1 MTVKELRQIING
13 IPQSQDKN
21 IVVLSS
27 ETFGYCELDQVDAGN
42 MFPIDFPLDGVDKQ
56 TLFYDPHSNEIC
68 FYDPI
73 EFKTYDDFIKYVSQY
88 PDQLFPCVVLLP

>member
-1 MTVKELRQIING
+1 MTVKELRDIVNS
-13 IPQSQDKN
+13 IPSDQDKN

-27 ETFGYCELDQVDAGN
+27 DLGFYELDQVDAGN
-42 MFPIDFPLDGVDKQ
+42 ILPLDGANEQ

-73 EFKTYDDFIKYVSQY
+73 EFKNYDDFMNHVSQY
-88 PDQLFPCVVLLP
+88 KQLLPCVVLLP